1 MYYCQPPFFD
11 FSRYSV
17 VNLGVCSYVAKV
29 SRETIELVLSLM
41 GRLSILVDTAS
52 ATELSI
58 FDSYGETEEVIYV
71 LEQLQNTRERGVSAY
86 TRLSTLLLKISEIQP
101 LATAAMLEML
111 TKATEQAQ
119 ATVDAGEATIREAK
133 EDWRNS

>member
-1 MYYCQPPFFD
+1 
-11 FSRYSV
+11 
-17 VNLGVCSYVAKV
+17 VAKV